1 MRNRDVTANETAL
14 SEARK
19 KRLQHKIM
27 VNTIHDIVSYIL
39 YLILL
44 TTAANS
50 IKSLQAYPFH
60 RSLIEIFITKGEPS
74 FENVSFVSIDSNII
88 CKQHQK
94 WLKSSVIMS
103 GSGAQLFSLYVF
115 AQYKNYYLGLA
126 FTM

>member
-1 MRNRDVTANETAL
+1 MRNHGVTINEKTL

-50 IKSLQAYPFH
+50 TKSLQAYPFY
-60 RSLIEIFITKGEPS
+60 RSLSDVFLSQGELS
-74 FENVSFVSIDSNII
+74 FEKVSYVSIDRN
-88 CKQHQK
+88 
-94 WLKSSVIMS
+94 
-103 GSGAQLFSLYVF
+103 VF
-115 AQYKNYYLGLA
+115 V
-126 FTM
+126 M